1 MWELKMQISIV
12 RLDKKFTLI
21 SEHKQ
26 SYLGHVS
33 QNEYERASYQP
44 SVYKTGGRTMKYR
57 CF

>member
-1 MWELKMQISIV
+1 MQISIV

-44 SVYKTGGRTMKYR
+44 S
-57 CF
+57 